1 MDIVFKCPHCEQ
13 ELEVESTEAGREIDC
28 PSCGEKI
35 VIPAGKGAPP
45 PPAGKEMNAIKSSA
59 AAKEEVHLKVPIH
72 DKPAE
77 KLIAKA
83 LKPLDVAAKEGI
95 RVRVKT
101 IRRVD
106 CLEVGHDRFDEIVTG
121 FLDKVG
127 ESNIISI
134 NTIGYTT
141 LDIATQKILTDFGVI
156 VVYKG

>member
-1 MDIVFKCPHCEQ
+1 MDIVFNCPHCEQ
-13 ELEVESTEAGREIDC
+13 ELEVESVETGREIDC

-35 VIPAGKGAPP
+35 VIPSGKQAPVS
-45 PPAGKEMNAIKSSA
+45 KELNSIKSSA

-77 KLIAKA
+77 KLISKP

-106 CLEVGHDRFDEIVTG
+106 CLEVGHDRFDEIVTA

-134 NTIGYTT
+134 NTVGYTT